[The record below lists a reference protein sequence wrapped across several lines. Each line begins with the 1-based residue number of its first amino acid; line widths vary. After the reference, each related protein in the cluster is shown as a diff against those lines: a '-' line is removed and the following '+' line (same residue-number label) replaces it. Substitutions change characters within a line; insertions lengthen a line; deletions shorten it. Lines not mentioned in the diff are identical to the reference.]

1 MISIK
6 NLSKTY
12 HLGEITVKALKD
24 ISLEINEG
32 EFVAIT
38 GQSGSGKS
46 TMLHILGLL
55 DKPDCGSYKLSDTEV
70 SGLTDD
76 ELASLRNEQIGFVFQ
91 TYNLLPRLSARE
103 NVELPLIYTPDFR
116 ERSFKS
122 PDEILK
128 RVGLAH
134 RSRHNPNELSGG
146 EKQRVAIA
154 RALLKNPGLILADEP
169 TGNLD
174 SITSEEIM
182 SIFKEL
188 NEEGRTVVMITHEE
202 KLANQANR
210 IIKLLDGKIIADKNI
225 KKTRN
230 LNKSEKNNIKIKL
243 HSFNMLQVKNY
254 FTQAIKSL
262 LSNKTRSLLSIMGVL
277 IGVTAVI
284 AMLALGAG
292 AREDIKQ
299 RLSFLGSNVLTVRPD
314 RHRRRSITA
323 NSGFALRMTK
333 EDGEAI
339 KKIPLVEYV
348 SPIIDGGVQVVYGS
362 KNKNTRV
369 VGATPDYEHIK
380 SHTPELG
387 RFFNNREM
395 VSRAKVAL
403 LGKTVVDTLFED
415 EYPVGKTIKIN
426 KINFKVIGVLPE
438 KGSSGWRDQ
447 DDQIIIPLNTA
458 MYRLFGKKY
467 VNSIELKV
475 REEEDIPIVQ
485 SEIQRLIAKRQKLPP
500 EKKELI
506 QVRNSAE
513 IQEAVS
519 STANTFSWL
528 LGSIAFIS
536 LLVGGIG
543 IMNIMLVSVTERTRE
558 IGIRKAIGANNRDI
572 LSQFIIE
579 TVVICIIGGVM
590 GILFGSAI
598 TLALSK
604 FAGWSTKISF
614 FSIALAFV
622 FSALIGLFFGLWPA
636 RKASKLNP
644 IDALRYE

>member
-12 HLGEITVKALKD
+12 HLGEITVEALKN
-24 ISLEINEG
+24 ISLEISEG

-38 GQSGSGKS
+38 GHSGSGKS

-55 DKPDCGSYKLSDTEV
+55 DKIDSGSYKLNGIEV
-70 SGLTDD
+70 AGLTDN

-91 TYNLLPRLSARE
+91 TFNLLPRLSAKE

-116 ERSFKS
+116 KRNFKS
-122 PDEILK
+122 SDKILE
-128 RVGLAH
+128 RVGLAK
-134 RSRHNPNELSGG
+134 RSHHNPNELSGG
-146 EKQRVAIA
+146 ERQRVAIA

-174 SITSEEIM
+174 SVTSEEIM
-182 SIFKEL
+182 DIFKEL
-188 NEEGRTVVMITHEE
+188 NEEGRTVVMITHEQE
-202 KLANQANR
+202 LAKQANR
-210 IIKLLDGKIIADKNI
+210 IIKLLDGRIISDESIRKN
-225 KKTRN
+225 RN

-243 HSFNMLQVKNY
+243 HSFNLIQVKNY

-262 LSNKTRSLLSIMGVL
+262 LSNKTRSVLSIMGVL

-299 RLSFLGSNVLTVRPD
+299 RLAHLGSNLLSVRPN
-314 RHRRRSITA
+314 RRAMRSIAA
-323 NSGFALRMTK
+323 NSGFAIRLTEK
-333 EDGEAI
+333 DGEAVRR
-339 KKIPLVEYV
+339 IPLVDKV
-348 SPIIDGGVQVVYGS
+348 SPTVDGSAQVVYGS
-362 KNKNTRV
+362 KNKNTTV
-369 VGATPDYEHIK
+369 IGATPDYEYIQ
-380 SHTPELG
+380 SYTPVMG
-387 RFFNNREM
+387 RFFDNKEM
-395 VSRAKVAL
+395 VSRERVAL
-403 LGKTVVDTLFED
+403 LGKSVIDTLFEN
-415 EYPVGKTIKIN
+415 EYPVGKNIKIN
-426 KINFKVIGVLPE
+426 RISFKVIGVLPE

-458 MYRLFGKKY
+458 MYRLFGNKY
-467 VNSIELKV
+467 VDGIEVKV
-475 REEEDIPIVQ
+475 KSEEDMPIVQ
-485 SEIQRLIAKRQKLPP
+485 SEVQRIIAKRQKLPDD
-500 EKKELI
+500 KKELI
-506 QVRNSAE
+506 EVRNSAE

-519 STANTFSWL
+519 STANTFAWL

-558 IGIRKAIGANNRDI
+558 IGIRKAIGANNKDI

-579 TVVICIIGGVM
+579 TVAICIIGGVM
-590 GILFGSAI
+590 GIILGAI
-598 TLALSK
+598 ITIGLSK

-614 FSIALAFV
+614 FSVALAFV

>member
-12 HLGEITVKALKD
+12 LLGEITVEALKD
-24 ISLEINEG
+24 ISLEIEEG

-55 DKPDCGSYKLSDTEV
+55 DKPTTGSYKLNGIEAA
-70 SGLTDD
+70 GLTDN

-91 TYNLLPRLSARE
+91 TFNLLPRLSARE
-103 NVELPLIYTPDFR
+103 NVELPLIYTPDYKQRDF
-116 ERSFKS
+116 S
-122 PDEILK
+122 PSDKILG
-128 RVGLAH
+128 RVGLTK
-134 RSRHNPNELSGG
+134 RSKHNPNELSGG
-146 EKQRVAIA
+146 ERQRVAIA

-174 SITSEEIM
+174 SVTSKEIM
-182 SIFKEL
+182 AIFKEL

-202 KLANQANR
+202 EMAKQANR
-210 IIKLLDGKIIADKNI
+210 IVKLLDGRVISDKTI
-225 KKTRN
+225 KKFKNT
-230 LNKSEKNNIKIKL
+230 NKSKNNEVKIKL
-243 HSFNMLQVKNY
+243 HSFNMTQVRNY
-254 FTQAIKSL
+254 FSQALKSL
-262 LSNKTRSLLSIMGVL
+262 LSNKTRSVLSIMGVL

-299 RLSFLGSNVLTVRPD
+299 RLSHLGSNLLTVRPN
-314 RHRRRSITA
+314 RRAMRSIAA
-323 NSGFALRMTK
+323 NSGFAIRLTE
-333 EDGEAI
+333 EDGEAV
-339 KKIPLVEYV
+339 KKISLIDKV
-348 SPIIDGGVQVVYGS
+348 SPTVDGSAQVVYGS
-362 KNKNTRV
+362 KNKNTNV
-369 VGATPDYEHIK
+369 VGATPDYEFIQ
-380 SHTPELG
+380 SYTPVMG
-387 RFFNNREM
+387 RFFNNKEM
-395 VSRAKVAL
+395 ISRAKVAL
-403 LGKTVVDTLFED
+403 LGKSVVDTLFEN
-415 EYPVGKTIKIN
+415 EYPVGKSIKIN
-426 KINFKVIGVLPE
+426 RISFKVIGVLPE
-438 KGSSGWRDQ
+438 KGSSGWRDR
-447 DDQIIIPLNTA
+447 DDQVIIPLNTA
-458 MYRLFGKKY
+458 MYRLFGNKY
-467 VNSIELKV
+467 VESIEVKV
-475 REEEDIPIVQ
+475 KNEEDIPIVQ
-485 SEIQRLIAKRQKLPP
+485 SEIQKLIAKRQKLPAD
-500 EKKELI
+500 KQELI
-506 QVRNSAE
+506 EVRNSAE

-558 IGIRKAIGANNRDI
+558 IGIRKAIGANNKDI

-590 GILFGSAI
+590 GILLGSAI
-598 TLALSK
+598 TVALSK

-614 FSIALAFV
+614 FSIALAFI

>member
-12 HLGEITVKALKD
+12 HLGEIKVEALKD
-24 ISLEINEG
+24 ISLEIKEG

-38 GQSGSGKS
+38 GPSGSGKS

-55 DKPDCGSYKLSDTEV
+55 DKPDTGSYKLSEIEV
-70 SGLTDD
+70 AGLSEE

-91 TYNLLPRLSARE
+91 TFNLLPRLSAKE
-103 NVELPLIYTPDFR
+103 NVELPLIYTPDFKQR
-116 ERSFKS
+116 NINS
-122 PDEILK
+122 PDKILE
-128 RVGLAH
+128 RVGLAK
-134 RSRHNPNELSGG
+134 RSNHNPNELSGG

-154 RALLKNPGLILADEP
+154 RALVKNPGLILADEP

-174 SITSEEIM
+174 SVTSEEIM
-182 SIFKEL
+182 SIFREL
-188 NEEGRTVVMITHEE
+188 NDEGRTVVMITHEE
-202 KLANQANR
+202 EFAKQTNR
-210 IIKLLDGKIIADKNI
+210 IIKLRDGEIISDKSI
-225 KKTRN
+225 KKNRN
-230 LNKSEKNNIKIKL
+230 LNKSERNTVKIQL
-243 HSFNMLQVKNY
+243 HSFNIIQAKNY

-284 AMLALGAG
+284 AMLALGTG

-299 RLSFLGSNVLTVRPD
+299 RLAFLGSNVLSVRPD
-314 RHRRRSITA
+314 RHRMRSIAA
-323 NSGFALRMTK
+323 NSGFAIRLTVK
-333 EDGEAI
+333 DGEAV
-339 KKIPLVEYV
+339 KKIPLVDKV
-348 SPIIDGGVQVVYGS
+348 SPTVDGGVQVVYGN
-362 KNKNTRV
+362 KNKNTNV
-369 VGATPDYEHIK
+369 IGATPDYEYIQ
-380 SHTPELG
+380 SYTPVMG
-387 RFFNNREM
+387 RFFDNKEM
-395 VSRAKVAL
+395 ISRAKVAL
-403 LGKTVVDTLFED
+403 LGKSVVDTLFEN

-426 KINFKVIGVLPE
+426 RISFKVIGVLPE
-438 KGSSGWRDQ
+438 KGSSGWRDR

-467 VNSIELKV
+467 VKTIEVKV
-475 REEEDIPIVQ
+475 KNEEDIPIVQ
-485 SEIQRLIAKRQKLPP
+485 FEIQRLIAKRQKLPDD
-500 EKKELI
+500 KKELI

-519 STANTFSWL
+519 STAKTFSWL

-572 LSQFIIE
+572 LSQFMIE

-590 GILFGSAI
+590 GIILGAI
-598 TLALSK
+598 ITIALSK

-614 FSIALAFV
+614 FSIALAFI
-622 FSALIGLFFGLWPA
+622 FSALIGVFFGLWPA